1 MTQASSRASK
11 VLVAW
16 DGSKAAAT
24 ALPVAEALAKQLG
37 AKAEVLFVAR
47 DARERDEQESAR
59 VAEAERM
66 GFALSIEVGDVANE
80 IVRITEE
87 PGVLLV
93 VLTTH
98 GRELE
103 PRYRLGSVAEKVV
116 SRTTRPV
123 LIVKPES
130 ATTAKPGVL
139 KRLLV
144 PIDGT
149 PKTAAALHP
158 VTQLAAALGASIDLL
173 YVAEAKQK
181 TPAERGSMT
190 APLYVDQP
198 QHEWPEWAGEAIHRL
213 AICCAG
219 CPEEVPVRIF
229 LVKDGV
235 GDEIARFATANG
247 SDAIVLVRRS
257 RFQPGRAKV
266 IRSVLSQT
274 SSSIIVVGGE
284 EI

>member
-1 MTQASSRASK
+1 MTHSAAVAPK

-16 DGSKAAAT
+16 DGSPAAAT
-24 ALPVAEALAKQLG
+24 ALPVAQLVADQLG
-37 AKAEVLFVAR
+37 ADVEALYVAR
-47 DARERDEQESAR
+47 DALEREEKGMAR
-59 VAEAERM
+59 ASEAKKL
-66 GFALSIEVGDVANE
+66 GFALRLEIGDAASE

-87 PGVLLV
+87 PRVLLV

-103 PRYRLGSVAEKVV
+103 HLHRLGSVAEKVV

-130 ATTAKPGVL
+130 LATANPGRI

-158 VTQLAAALGASIDLL
+158 VTELAAALGASIDLL
-173 YVAEAKQK
+173 YVAEREHKA
-181 TPAERGSMT
+181 PAERGSMT
-190 APLYVDQP
+190 APRYVDQP
-198 QHEWPEWAGEAIHRL
+198 QHEWPEWASEVIHRL
-213 AICCAG
+213 AWRCAG

-229 LVKDGV
+229 LVQDGV
-235 GDEIARFATANG
+235 GDEIARFATENQVSAV
-247 SDAIVLVRRS
+247 VLVRRS

-274 SSSIIVVGGE
+274 SCFIIIVGGE